1 MRLRVG
7 DVICTWLETKFCDS
21 SNLRW
26 SQSALPYQVQTGADE
41 LNLTNEDMT
50 RLYDENAEDL
60 LRYIARRTVDP
71 QLAFDLVSETF
82 AEAIASREKFR
93 GDSMEDARRW
103 LFGIAR
109 NLMNNYFRRGQFE
122 RRALERLQFEP
133 VEIDKDAVEQI
144 EDLARM
150 ADMREAVQQ
159 ALGSLKPEYREAVRA
174 RILDQ
179 REYGEIAKD
188 LGTTEEVVRARVSR
202 GLKKLK
208 KELEKARKSM
218 EDDDA

>member
-1 MRLRVG
+1 
-7 DVICTWLETKFCDS
+7 
-21 SNLRW
+21 
-26 SQSALPYQVQTGADE
+26 
-41 LNLTNEDMT
+41 MT